1 MWMSPLTIF
10 DIPSTSRLAAKKT
23 FPMIGDE
30 EQRGREE
37 KSSRL
42 PKRYVERWIR
52 GE

>member
-30 EQRGREE
+30 EE